1 MNSDYVHCCTI
12 KKRVRLEGVGIHS
25 GKKCSVILQPSVN
38 TGIVFNLKKSIE
50 QIDVFIKLHPANIIN
65 TINQLTIGTE
75 KHNISLIEHLISAF
89 SGLGITDCIVD
100 TSSVEIP
107 GMDGSAYNFVEAIEE
122 AGIKFLNTQCK
133 IFNVPYPVWVVD
145 KERYL
150 IILPSDDFSINCTF
164 SSPHQSIGT
173 QTYFS
178 TINPNVYKKEI
189 SKARTFGFIED
200 YEKLKKRGVCLG
212 SSFNNTLALSKH
224 RVLSA
229 EMRYENEVVRHKTLD
244 VIGDIYLLNSP
255 MNGRIIT
262 YNNNHKLDY
271 ELVLKLMTVLNSQ
284 KPSKNMVKEQY
295 KKFELMSTKIKNL
308 SI

>member
-1 MNSDYVHCCTI
+1 MNRDYVHCCTI
-12 KKRVRLEGVGIHS
+12 KRKVKLESIGIHS
-25 GKKCSVILQPSVN
+25 GKKCSAILRPSVN
-38 TGIVFNLKKSIE
+38 TGIVFNIKKGTK
-50 QIDVFIKLHPANIIN
+50 QVDVFIKLHPNNIIN

-75 KHNISLIEHLISAF
+75 KHSISLIEHLISAF
-89 SGLGITDCIVD
+89 SGLGITDCIVE

-122 AGIKFLNTQCK
+122 AGIKHLNTQCN
-133 IFNVPYPVWVVD
+133 IFNVPYPVWVID

-164 SSPHQSIGT
+164 YSPHKSIGT

-178 TINPNVYKKEI
+178 TINPDVYKKEI

-200 YEKLKKRGVCLG
+200 YEKLKKRGICLG
-212 SSFNNTLALSKH
+212 SSFNNTLALSKQK
-224 RVLSA
+224 VLSA

-255 MNGRIIT
+255 INGRIIT

-271 ELVLKLMTVLNSQ
+271 ELVLKLMTVFNSQ

-295 KKFELMSTKIKNL
+295 KKFELVSTKIKNF